1 MHNQYNQYIEIV
13 LKTNNNSNEDTLQS
27 LESLIF
33 LIPDSEERKLLSR
46 DMSHGFLQMPD
57 VWCQQIF
64 ESELHFAFRLRKYKL
79 KALQGRLF
87 REVND
92 RRRSV
97 PEYTRVNEFLI
108 IMVIKLGSIY
118 LTIDDKV
125 FDIYGHQ
132 TEIYISYGYFLIF

>member
-57 VWCQQIF
+57 V
-64 ESELHFAFRLRKYKL
+64 
-79 KALQGRLF
+79 
-87 REVND
+87 
-92 RRRSV
+92 
-97 PEYTRVNEFLI
+97 
-108 IMVIKLGSIY
+108 
-118 LTIDDKV
+118 
-125 FDIYGHQ
+125 
-132 TEIYISYGYFLIF
+132 